1 MLSNRY
7 FEAIA
12 HFENVYRSTRHR
24 FFSVSK
30 EATKQLLQAVY
41 CLGFC
46 YCELCLFE
54 KAFYYLNMVKST
66 GDIHYAMEYVNV
78 LANSGDLRVFKEI
91 ETIVDDVRQQFTDD
105 DDVPEHVQKLLS
117 FLKRRHGYSLI
128 EFGKLDEAEKV
139 FKSLLD
145 DPTSQDYAVS
155 ELAYIQ
161 KLKAN
166 ESPES

>member
-1 MLSNRY
+1 MINKLIANIKKTNAPIVVGLDPMLNY
-7 FEAIA
+7 
-12 HFENVYRSTRHR
+12 
-24 FFSVSK
+24 
-30 EATKQLLQAVY
+30 
-41 CLGFC
+41 
-46 YCELCLFE
+46 
-54 KAFYYLNMVKST
+54 
-66 GDIHYAMEYVNV
+66 
-78 LANSGDLRVFKEI
+78 
-91 ETIVDDVRQQFTDD
+91 
-105 DDVPEHVQKLLS
+105 VPEHVQKLLS

>member
-1 MLSNRY
+1 MGRTQQLAPGSNLL
-7 FEAIA
+7 FSGCLNTT
-12 HFENVYRSTRHR
+12 FVY
-24 FFSVSK
+24 
-30 EATKQLLQAVY
+30 
-41 CLGFC
+41 
-46 YCELCLFE
+46 
-54 KAFYYLNMVKST
+54 
-66 GDIHYAMEYVNV
+66 
-78 LANSGDLRVFKEI
+78 
-91 ETIVDDVRQQFTDD
+91 VRQQFPDD
-105 DDVPEHVQKLLS
+105 DDLPEHVQKLLS

-166 ESPES
+166 ESPESSEA